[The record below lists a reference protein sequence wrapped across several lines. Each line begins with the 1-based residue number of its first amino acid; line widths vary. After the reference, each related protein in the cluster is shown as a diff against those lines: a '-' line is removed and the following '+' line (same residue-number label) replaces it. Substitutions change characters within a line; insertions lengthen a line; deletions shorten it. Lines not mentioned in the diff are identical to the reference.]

1 MQVYFSHSYRD
12 VAVNGYFIDKFAN
25 EDLPLRADQ
34 KTDIW
39 CVAKLER
46 YLSEMGGFISVIPC
60 RPTDADLG
68 GYSPYI
74 GRELDLARRARVPRL
89 LFVDERVLRHHQLE
103 FPEDAVSFKADEPA
117 EAAGQ
122 HDEAIRAFRLALETT
137 VRPER
142 QLSKEAI
149 VVAAGTG
156 TLRDAARDVVE
167 ILRRHNFRVTPLI
180 GKFNDRGLDDIRL
193 LEAIWRSELCIFL
206 LGERLSDTH
215 LALALAHAHC
225 IPSIRLQHSPTA
237 DQCAPTISGTIHWR
251 DRGEMLVELERQVSS
266 YREGL
271 VRPVEIAQGLGATD
285 AARAIGTM
293 RWRHRPENL
302 WDVDDGGAILSHV
315 RPDLAF
321 IQDEV
326 NRARRAYGASFA
338 NARGREA
345 MMQICRHIYD
355 GIRRHRFGF
364 ELEPKGPEPSVQIV
378 RSPLQIETHRTANC
392 LDLACLFASLI
403 EAAGQAPIIVI
414 VDGDGFAHALV
425 GARGFSEPAWR
436 NSQLGDLRRALS
448 LGDALFFEPT
458 GAVEADAPVA
468 DELEQDRCDKLLD
481 FATARLAAERTIKR
495 DDIRV
500 RHVVD
505 ILYLRQRQS

>member
-46 YLSEMGGFISVIPC
+46 YLSEMRGFISVIPC

-167 ILRRHNFRVTPLI
+167 ILRRADSARCRPPFR
-180 GKFNDRGLDDIRL
+180 ND
-193 LEAIWRSELCIFL
+193 
-206 LGERLSDTH
+206 
-215 LALALAHAHC
+215 LAHRSDLISPA
-225 IPSIRLQHSPTA
+225 IPR
-237 DQCAPTISGTIHWR
+237 
-251 DRGEMLVELERQVSS
+251 
-266 YREGL
+266 
-271 VRPVEIAQGLGATD
+271 
-285 AARAIGTM
+285 
-293 RWRHRPENL
+293 
-302 WDVDDGGAILSHV
+302 
-315 RPDLAF
+315 
-321 IQDEV
+321 
-326 NRARRAYGASFA
+326 
-338 NARGREA
+338 
-345 MMQICRHIYD
+345 
-355 GIRRHRFGF
+355 
-364 ELEPKGPEPSVQIV
+364 
-378 RSPLQIETHRTANC
+378 
-392 LDLACLFASLI
+392 
-403 EAAGQAPIIVI
+403 
-414 VDGDGFAHALV
+414 
-425 GARGFSEPAWR
+425 
-436 NSQLGDLRRALS
+436 
-448 LGDALFFEPT
+448 
-458 GAVEADAPVA
+458 
-468 DELEQDRCDKLLD
+468 
-481 FATARLAAERTIKR
+481 
-495 DDIRV
+495 
-500 RHVVD
+500 
-505 ILYLRQRQS
+505 